1 MFLQN
6 NWTEKVMACCTD
18 IEKNKVS
25 NSAFLVGR
33 ICRGS
38 IVFVLM
44 KKIYI
49 YTVLYRCIIYSTVH
63 LKQAPE
69 THVKHDSYFCCS
81 SMIGSTPENHCK
93 WKQWRNIKVKFFRQD
108 FKLSNVKF
116 DYVHFLCIS
125 GHRND
130 SLKAFCLE
138 LQGTSTQSA

>member
-44 KKIYI
+44 KKKKK

-69 THVKHDSYFCCS
+69 MT
-81 SMIGSTPENHCK
+81 
-93 WKQWRNIKVKFFRQD
+93 
-108 FKLSNVKF
+108 L
-116 DYVHFLCIS
+116 IS
-125 GHRND
+125 
-130 SLKAFCLE
+130 A
-138 LQGTSTQSA
+138 AAV

>member
-25 NSAFLVGR
+25 NSASTFLVGR

-44 KKIYI
+44 KKKI

-63 LKQAPE
+63 LKQ
-69 THVKHDSYFCCS
+69 
-81 SMIGSTPENHCK
+81 TPEMT
-93 WKQWRNIKVKFFRQD
+93 
-108 FKLSNVKF
+108 L
-116 DYVHFLCIS
+116 IS
-125 GHRND
+125 
-130 SLKAFCLE
+130 A
-138 LQGTSTQSA
+138 AAV